1 MTDDAPSFASETKS
15 GAGNPDLKKRWSS
28 SRSVLALAVSVVA
41 LGFAAAPY
49 VSPDVMGRNVRAYLL
64 KHPELLD
71 EMVAARQSREDGA
84 RVQTTNAAVA
94 ANPALLR
101 PDPRDP
107 AFGPENAKV
116 TVIEFFDFRCPG
128 CKAVAPDYV
137 RLIQAHPD
145 VRFVFKDWP
154 ILDRGEDAVSHYA
167 ARAAV
172 AANQQGKYMQVYEG
186 LMAEPSLDEAAV
198 DRVLVER
205 GVDLARAKAAMA
217 SPEVA
222 AHLADIQT
230 TAMAFRLVGTPTF
243 LINGKAT
250 TGIAPQEVL
259 QAIEAAKAK

>member
-1 MTDDAPSFASETKS
+1 MTDTPPPLPEPALETAK
-15 GAGNPDLKKRWSS
+15 PDLKARWYSG
-28 SRSVLALAVSVVA
+28 RSVLALAVSVLA

-49 VSPDVMGRNVRAYLL
+49 ISPDIMGRNVRAYLL

-71 EMVAARQSREDGA
+71 EVVAARQAHEDST
-84 RVQTTNAAVA
+84 RVQATNTAVA
-94 ANPALLR
+94 ANTALLR
-101 PDPRDP
+101 ADPRDP

-137 RLIQAHPD
+137 RLIKAHPD

-154 ILDRGEDAVSHYA
+154 ILDRGDDAVSHYA

-172 AANQQGKYMQVYEG
+172 AANQQGKYLQVYEG
-186 LMAEPSLDEAAV
+186 LMAEPALDEAAV
-198 DRVLVER
+198 DRVLTEQ
-205 GVDLARAKAAMA
+205 GVDMARAKAAMA

-243 LINGKAT
+243 LINGQAT
-250 TGIAPQEVL
+250 TSIAPQEVL
-259 QAIEAAKAK
+259 KAIEAAKAK

>member
-1 MTDDAPSFASETKS
+1 MTDDAPSPTPEARPEAAK
-15 GAGNPDLKKRWSS
+15 PDLRQRWYSG
-28 SRSVLALAVSVVA
+28 RSILALAVSVVA
-41 LGFAAAPY
+41 LAFAAAPY
-49 VSPDVMGRNVRAYLL
+49 VSSDVMGRQVRAYLIA
-64 KHPELLD
+64 HPEVLD
-71 EMVAARQSREDGA
+71 EVVAARQTRDDGA
-84 RVQTTNAAVA
+84 RVAATNAAVA
-94 ANPALLR
+94 GNTALLR
-101 PDPRDP
+101 ADPRDP

-116 TVIEFFDFRCPG
+116 TVVEFFDFRCPG
-128 CKAVAPDYV
+128 CKAVAPDYI
-137 RLIQAHPD
+137 RLIKAHPD

-154 ILDRGEDAVSHYA
+154 ILDRGDDAVSHYA

-172 AANQQGKYMQVYEG
+172 AANQQGKYLEVYEG
-186 LMAEPSLDEAAV
+186 LMAEPALDEAAV

-243 LINGKAT
+243 LINGEAT

-259 QAIEAAKAK
+259 QAIEAAKAR

>member
-1 MTDDAPSFASETKS
+1 MTDAPSSVPDSQPETVK
-15 GAGNPDLKKRWSS
+15 PDLKARWYSG
-28 SRSVLALAVSVVA
+28 RSVLALVVSVVA

-49 VSPDVMGRNVRAYLL
+49 INSDIMGRNVRAYLL

-71 EMVAARQSREDGA
+71 EVVAARQAREDGA
-84 RVQTTNAAVA
+84 RVQSTNDAVA
-94 ANPALLR
+94 ANSALLR
-101 PDPRDP
+101 VDPRDP
-107 AFGPENAKV
+107 AFGPANAKV

-137 RLIQAHPD
+137 RLIKAHPD

-154 ILDRGEDAVSHYA
+154 ILDRGDDAVSHYA

-172 AANQQGKYMQVYEG
+172 AANQQGKYLEVYEG
-186 LMAEPSLDEAAV
+186 LMAEPALDEAAV
-198 DRVLVER
+198 DRVLVEQ
-205 GVDLARAKAAMA
+205 GVDLARAKTAMA

-243 LINGKAT
+243 LINGQAT
-250 TGIAPQEVL
+250 HSIAPQEVL
-259 QAIEAAKAK
+259 KAIEAAKAR